1 VEPLVGFFAL
11 GTLVSVHALTFL
23 GNPDQRVWA
32 PSVVGLSLC
41 VFLGVGIRG
50 RWLES
55 KVGRVLVDPGQVS
68 YAAYL
73 FHPLVLFLGWSAIRG
88 QTMGVAYALLAA
100 LTIGC
105 AYGVFYGYERPL
117 NRRVRGLLIR
127 EVRSVR

>member
-1 VEPLVGFFAL
+1 VFTNSFVCFDLLAMGALLFFVLERLAPPKGGIVEPLVGFFAL
-11 GTLVSVHALTFL
+11 GTLVSVYALTFL

-88 QTMGVAYALLAA
+88 QTMGVAYA
-100 LTIGC
+100 C
-105 AYGVFYGYERPL
+105 S
-117 NRRVRGLLIR
+117 RR
-127 EVRSVR
+127 